1 MNFFDEL
8 IAKSEEIISKFD
20 KKTFPYDASKAWEDT
35 GVSHIVLQRDTAFE
49 LDGIGFNLVTSKPI
63 GESETVLIGEDLNK
77 IKKNKKFCRVSV
89 IEIDDVDDEQ
99 KAYNLIRKIEY
110 VKYHYFPLG
119 YMIRTSSEEQKEI
132 VRVAKSAIKKGIS
145 FERVGNLLNSKFLEN
160 ASVKN
165 VKTVFITMD
174 CFDYSALEELA
185 QKNSEITKTLN
196 HIMKGINFDCSACNL
211 KPICDEVEGMRELHF
226 KNSSMMG

>member
-8 IAKSEEIISKFD
+8 IKETEQLVLNKETIEYAVSSNTWQDMGE
-20 KKTFPYDASKAWEDT
+20 
-35 GVSHIVLQRDTAFE
+35 SHIVLGRDTAFE
-49 LDGIGFNLVTSKPI
+49 LDGIGFNLVTSAPI
-63 GESETVLIGEDLNK
+63 GQSKTVVIGDELGK
-77 IKKNKKFCRVSV
+77 IKKNRKFARVSI

-132 VRVAKSAIKKGIS
+132 VRVAKSAVKKGIS
-145 FERVGNLLNSKFLEN
+145 FENVGNLLAAKFLEN
-160 ASVKN
+160 ESVKA
-165 VKTVFITMD
+165 VKTYFINEEN
-174 CFDYSALEELA
+174 FDYTALENTAE
-185 QKNSEITKTLN
+185 KNSEITKTLN

-211 KPICDEVEGMRELHF
+211 QPHRKSV
-226 KNSSMMG
+226 

>member
-8 IAKSEEIISKFD
+8 IEEI
-20 KKTFPYDASKAWEDT
+20 EQLVDT
-35 GVSHIVLQRDTAFE
+35 GETSKYPYSSNAWQDMGESHIVLSRDTAFE
-49 LDGIGFNLVTSKPI
+49 LNGIGFNLVTSSKI
-63 GESETVLIGEDLNK
+63 GESETIVIGDELKK
-77 IKKNKKFCRVSV
+77 IKNDRKFARVSI

-119 YMIRTSSEEQKEI
+119 YMIRTSSEEQREI
-132 VRVAKSAIKKGIS
+132 VRVSKSAIKKGIS
-145 FERVGNLLNSKFLEN
+145 FENVGNLLESKFLEN
-160 ASVKN
+160 ESVKA
-165 VKTVFITMD
+165 VKTYFINKQD
-174 CFDYSALEELA
+174 FDYSLLENIAE
-185 QKNSEITKTLN
+185 KNSEITKTLN

>member
-8 IAKSEEIISKFD
+8 IKETMQLTANEPSSEYAVSSNKWQDMGE
-20 KKTFPYDASKAWEDT
+20 
-35 GVSHIVLQRDTAFE
+35 SHIVLGRDTAFE
-49 LDGIGFNLVTSKPI
+49 LNGIGFNLVTSAPVGQSKTIVI
-63 GESETVLIGEDLNK
+63 GDELKK
-77 IKKNKKFCRVSV
+77 IKSNRKFARVSI

-110 VKYHYFPLG
+110 VKYHYFPSG

-132 VRVAKSAIKKGIS
+132 VRVAKSAVKKGIS
-145 FERVGNLLNSKFLEN
+145 FENVGNLLASKFLEN
-160 ASVKN
+160 ESVKA
-165 VKTVFITMD
+165 VKTYFID
-174 CFDYSALEELA
+174 KENFDYSKLENIAE
-185 QKNSEITKTLN
+185 KNSEITKTLN

>member
-8 IAKSEEIISKFD
+8 ISKSEEIISKFD
-20 KKTFPYDASKAWEDT
+20 KKPFPYDASKAWEDT

-49 LDGIGFNLVTSKPI
+49 LDGIGFNLVTSNPI

-77 IKKNKKFCRVSV
+77 FKKNKKFCRVSV

-145 FERVGNLLNSKFLEN
+145 FERVGNLLNSKLLEN

-174 CFDYSALEELA
+174 GFDYPALEELA